1 MAILTIAWLTIREAA
16 RRRLF
21 LALLVL
27 TAVSVALTG
36 WGFSQVAQYTPPVA
50 SAADA
55 TAKEILYSQ
64 LLVLVTF
71 MFSFVLAL
79 SAAFIS
85 APMVAAD
92 LESGVALAMLARPMR
107 RSSYLLGRWLGVLV
121 LIAVYAVASGAVE
134 LAVVR
139 ITTGFLPPHPTEA
152 VLFLVGEAAV
162 LLTLGAALA
171 TRLSAITA
179 GIIALILF
187 GLAWIG
193 GIVGGIGAAID
204 DQTVIQAGQI
214 SRYLLPTD
222 GLWRGTVFQ
231 LEPLSL
237 LLGGLGGG
245 PVAQAYPFYEPAPP
259 PETYVW
265 WCVGWVVIVLAL
277 GLWSFHRREI

>member
-1 MAILTIAWLTIREAA
+1 MDLLTIAGLTIREAS

-36 WGFSQVAQYTPPVA
+36 WGFGQVASYVPPVPA
-50 SAADA
+50 AADA
-55 TAKEILYSQ
+55 TAREILYSQ

-85 APMVAAD
+85 APMVASD
-92 LESGVALAMLARPMR
+92 LESGIALAMLARPLR

-121 LIAVYAVASGAVE
+121 LIGTYAVISGAVE
-134 LAVVR
+134 LLVVR
-139 ITTGFLPPHPTEA
+139 LTTGFLPPHPTQA
-152 VLFLVGEAAV
+152 ILFLVAEATI
-162 LLTLGAALA
+162 LLTLALALA

-179 GIIALILF
+179 GIVALILF
-187 GLAWIG
+187 GLAWMG

-204 DQTVIQAGQI
+204 SQTVVQVGRI

-231 LEPLSL
+231 LEPLSV

-245 PVAQAYPFYEPAPP
+245 PAARAYPFYEPAPP
-259 PETYVW
+259 SVPYVW
-265 WCVGWVVIVLAL
+265 WCVGWVVVVLLA
-277 GLWSFHRREI
+277 GLWSFRHREL